1 MSENKPKIDLKA
13 RLGKKTVSTPAAA
26 SVPPPMAAH
35 QPQMGSSIPRPMAAP
50 VPQRS
55 PSGVPAPPFQQPA
68 RVDPTNPYA
77 SMPSQ
82 SAPARARPTEIRVD
96 MEEVRAAQRSG
107 RGKVM
112 VLSIVTAA
120 VGGFLGFTFGG
131 SSEKA
136 KGTNA
141 AIQGASELVKEV
153 EESNKKIT
161 ELAEILKSSQTKLL
175 GKGSYPQEEVTKLGA
190 LNIPFR
196 TSSLADKGIGRF
208 KREILT
214 MLIDYSAS
222 VEQMNDQKESL
233 QRFLGSATL
242 KELIEEQKKPKVK
255 WFATVA
261 NGPSGPWVN
270 VDKLDTPFFAAS
282 DEKIKDK
289 DGKEKPYAW
298 PDEIEIKDGKETV
311 KIKRYASGDP
321 TGSSPPYL
329 PVNPL
334 TQGQVCQ
341 SDVIGSLIS
350 QVIKMQNVLKGDP
363 TPGVDQTGLIEKGQK
378 LADQLKK
385 IGKG

>member
-13 RLGKKTVSTPAAA
+13 RLGKKTVGTPAAA

-55 PSGVPAPPFQQPA
+55 ASGVPAPPFQQSA
-68 RVDPTNPYA
+68 RPDPTNPYA

-82 SAPARARPTEIRVD
+82 AAPARSRPTEIRVD

-120 VGGFLGFTFGG
+120 IGGFLGFTFGG
-131 SSEKA
+131 SNEKA

-175 GKGSYPQEEVTKLGA
+175 GKGSYPQEEVTKLAA

-196 TSSLADKGIGRF
+196 TTSLADKGIGRF

-222 VEQMNDQKESL
+222 IEQMNDQKESL
-233 QRFLGSATL
+233 QRFLGSTTL
-242 KELIEEQKKPKVK
+242 KELIDEQKKPKVK

-270 VDKLDTPFFAAS
+270 VDRLDTPFFAAS

-289 DGKEKPYAW
+289 DGKKKPYAW

-363 TPGVDQTGLIEKGQK
+363 TPGVDQMGLIEKGQK